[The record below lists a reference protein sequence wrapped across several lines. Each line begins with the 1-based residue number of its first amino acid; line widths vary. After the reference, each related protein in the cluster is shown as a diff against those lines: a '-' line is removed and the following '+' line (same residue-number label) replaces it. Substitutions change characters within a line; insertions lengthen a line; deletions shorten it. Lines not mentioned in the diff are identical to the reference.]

1 MKIST
6 SGGMFLGDFSIA
18 VPKID
23 PIVCGVTVVHTAK
36 TPNKRDARR
45 AKRKIKK

>member
-1 MKIST
+1 MKINI
-6 SGGMFLGDFSIA
+6 SGGLFIGDFSI
-18 VPKID
+18 VTPRPD
-23 PIVCGVTVVHTAK
+23 PVVYGVTVVHTAK